1 MNATILLILKV
12 YIPELSSLSFGEM
25 ENTFFPKLRLLI
37 FTVLTM
43 GPIMLL
49 PTEQG

>member
-1 MNATILLILKV
+1 MV
-12 YIPELSSLSFGEM
+12 YIPELCSLSFEEM
-25 ENTFFPKLRLLI
+25 GNIFFLTLRVLI
-37 FTVLTM
+37 FSLLTM